1 MDQLASRVIEDIDY
15 SDLDRVYATK
25 RILVTLLI
33 NAEPEDYLTYT
44 AVLRDIIE
52 RTNNFQHKPVVYAF
66 EAKYYLLVKKDKA
79 KAKAL
84 YDKAILF
91 ANMLNDE
98 ALAEEFIRESEKDLK
113 N

>member
-1 MDQLASRVIEDIDY
+1 MASRVIEDIDY
-15 SDLDRVYATK
+15 SDLDRVYATE

-33 NAEPEDYLTYT
+33 NAEPEDYLTYKS
-44 AVLRDIIE
+44 VLRDIIE
-52 RTNNFQHKPVVYAF
+52 RTNNFQHKPAVYAF

-79 KAKAL
+79 
-84 YDKAILF
+84 KAILF

-113 N
+113 T

>member
-1 MDQLASRVIEDIDY
+1 MASRVIEDIDY
-15 SDLDRVYATK
+15 SDLDRVYATE

-33 NAEPEDYLTYT
+33 NAEPVDYLTYT
-44 AVLRDIIE
+44 SVLRDIIE
-52 RTNNFQHKPVVYAF
+52 RTNNFQHKPAVYAF

-79 KAKAL
+79 
-84 YDKAILF
+84 KAILF

-113 N
+113 T

>member
-1 MDQLASRVIEDIDY
+1 MWHHQPRDDV
-15 SDLDRVYATK
+15 
-25 RILVTLLI
+25 VT
-33 NAEPEDYLTYT
+33 EQ
-44 AVLRDIIE
+44 V
-52 RTNNFQHKPVVYAF
+52 
-66 EAKYYLLVKKDKA
+66 YYLLVKKDKA

-113 N
+113 T